1 MYLPKNLWPVNVRKK
16 LQIAGATALIGA
28 LLVGCST
35 VAPNTSEVVETAV
48 SIPTTVPTAMLLPT
62 EVAATLTPF
71 PTPLLEET
79 VVYIPPTLTP
89 VPAPPTAEPTAVPT
103 IEPTSVGQYMDGD
116 YLGASVRTDRWGNTQ
131 VIAHIE
137 GGMLVDVEIAQY
149 PNSKGKSS
157 RISWAAFPALI
168 TEAVRNQDADINIV
182 TRATDTSVA
191 FIESLES
198 ALEEAAAGA
207 SL

>member
-1 MYLPKNLWPVNVRKK
+1 MYLPKNLWSVKVRKK
-16 LQIAGATALIGA
+16 LQMAGVTALIGA
-28 LLVGCST
+28 SLISCST
-35 VAPNTSEVVETAV
+35 AAPNTSEVVETAV
-48 SIPTTVPTAMLLPT
+48 SIPTTIPTALLLPT
-62 EVAATLTPF
+62 EVAATLTPL

-79 VVYIPPTLTP
+79 AVYIPPTLTP
-89 VPAPPTAEPTAVPT
+89 ISVPPTAEPTAV
-103 IEPTSVGQYMDGD
+103 PTSVGQYMDGD

-137 GGMLVDVEIAQY
+137 DGMLVDVEIAQY
-149 PNSKGKSS
+149 PNGKGKSS
-157 RISWAAFPALI
+157 RISWAAFPTLI